1 MVLQL
6 CGRVCCCPASQQ
18 VFFFMEPF
26 IKDEGFLSEQR
37 FKNLVR
43 NTSVAIIVLTVA
55 EIKVEIV
62 NEAYG
67 RLIETKPNKLMRK
80 PLFIVFPDAE
90 EFYLPLLENV
100 RKTVE
105 MLQLFD
111 SMYAVTV
118 NGKLIESFLHVI
130 YQPYRDSDGNILDVM
145 AIMQDVTEAVVAAHH

>member
-43 NTSVAIIVLTVA
+43 NTSVAIVVLTGA
-55 EIKVEIV
+55 KMKVEIV

-67 RLIETKPNKLMRK
+67 HIIETKPNELMRK
-80 PLFIVFPDAE
+80 PLFSVVPDAE

-100 RKTVE
+100 RKRGE
-105 MLQLFD
+105 MLQLID

-118 NGKLIESFLHVI
+118 NGKHIESFLHVI
-130 YQPYRDSDGNILDVM
+130 YQLYRDSDGNILGVETT
-145 AIMQDVTEAVVAAHH
+145 MQDVTEAVVAAHH